1 MLQDFVA
8 KTAGKDE
15 NLFYVFSINE
25 DQVFCREAY
34 ESADGLLAH
43 LDNVGALLEERLKM
57 PDLTRVKVP
66 GPPEELEKLKAPLA
80 PLKSSVVYAR
90 NDAVVL
96 TSVFYGAIIGPN
108 VRLASLH
115 RSHVTHYP
123 YQCPEPR

>member
-34 ESADGLLAH
+34 ESADGLLSH

-80 PLKSSVVYAR
+80 HLKSSVVYAR
-90 NDAVVL
+90 NDAVAL
-96 TSVFYGAIIGPN
+96 TSVF
-108 VRLASLH
+108 
-115 RSHVTHYP
+115 
-123 YQCPEPR
+123 

>member
-1 MLQDFVA
+1 MLQDLVA
-8 KTAGKDE
+8 KTGSEDK

-43 LDNVGALLEERLKM
+43 LDNVGALLEEMLNM

-80 PLKSSVVYAR
+80 HSKSSVVYAR
-90 NDAVVL
+90 NDAVAL
-96 TSVFYGAIIGPN
+96 TSVF
-108 VRLASLH
+108 
-115 RSHVTHYP
+115 
-123 YQCPEPR
+123 